1 MHARPLSDRVKEVK
15 HLTMTNADYLR
26 RLTAMSERMFGVNA
40 PATQDLREQLKRAE
54 KGESKPVKEQ
64 HYRLGFKAR

>member
-1 MHARPLSDRVKEVK
+1 
-15 HLTMTNADYLR
+15 
-26 RLTAMSERMFGVNA
+26 MFGVNA